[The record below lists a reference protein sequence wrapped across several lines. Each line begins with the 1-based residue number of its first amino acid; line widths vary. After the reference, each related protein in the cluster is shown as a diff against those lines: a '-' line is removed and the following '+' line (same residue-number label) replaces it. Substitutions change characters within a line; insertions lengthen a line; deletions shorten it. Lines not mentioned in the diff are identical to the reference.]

1 MLIHIKIIPAV
12 IEKAKRKNIILGYKP
27 YKTYKEMKKVL
38 FIAAVGVISL
48 ASCKKDYTCACK
60 DGSTTVATYTVH
72 TTKKKSKD
80 LCSENDASV
89 KVVYPSAS
97 CTIQ

>member
-1 MLIHIKIIPAV
+1 
-12 IEKAKRKNIILGYKP
+12 
-27 YKTYKEMKKVL
+27 MKKVL
-38 FIAAVGVISL
+38 FIAVVAVASL
-48 ASCKKDYTCACK
+48 ASCKKDFTCTCK

-89 KVVYPSAS
+89 KVVYPNAS